1 MLKNKEKAKG
11 IFKLIIDLI
20 FVPKCAGCGERMLP
34 SEKGCLCD
42 LCSVVY
48 ESERN
53 KECAK
58 CGKLLPHCSCST
70 DNLQKAKIDV
80 LSKLTVYRP
89 HSNDFV
95 INKMLFKLKKTS
107 EYNLVE
113 FLSREMESSIKEVIN
128 PTDDFI
134 VTYAP
139 RSDKAMQKYGYDHME
154 ILSRQTAKLL
164 GLKWGKLLKRHS
176 NVEQKTLSYTE
187 RMKNIDLSFYN
198 PKKLDI
204 KGKTIILMD
213 DVVTSG
219 ATLSASARKLRKNG
233 AKNVVCAVMSVSRS
247 TYIKFRIKKKHYNK
261 Y

>member
-1 MLKNKEKAKG
+1 MLKNKGELKG
-11 IFKLIIDLI
+11 LFKLITDLI
-20 FVPKCAGCGERMLP
+20 FVPKCAGCGVRMLP
-34 SEKGCLCD
+34 SEKGCLCE

-95 INKMLFKLKKTS
+95 INKMIFKLKKTS

-113 FLSREMESSIKEVIN
+113 FLSCEMASSIKEVIN

-139 RSDKAMQKYGYDHME
+139 RSNKAMQKYGYDHME
-154 ILSRQTAKLL
+154 ILSKRTAQIL
-164 GLKWGKLLKRHS
+164 GLSWAKLLKRHS

-187 RMKNIDLSFYN
+187 RMKNIAISFDN
-198 PKKLDI
+198 PKKLEI
-204 KGKTIILMD
+204 KGKTLILMD

-233 AKNVVCAVMSVSRS
+233 AKNVVCAVIAISRS
-247 TYIKFRIKKKHYNK
+247 TYIKFRMRKKHYSK